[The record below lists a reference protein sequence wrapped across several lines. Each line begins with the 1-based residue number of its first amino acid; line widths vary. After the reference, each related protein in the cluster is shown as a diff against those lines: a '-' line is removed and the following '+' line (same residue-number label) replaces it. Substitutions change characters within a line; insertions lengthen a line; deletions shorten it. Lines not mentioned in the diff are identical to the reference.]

1 LASESTQNQN
11 LNQNRLEWLTMLDL
25 AERNILYREHNI
37 HVVLKYDPKR
47 EVFVIKTKAELFMND
62 FGYYCFRSTSTARN
76 NQEGINEALKIVNA
90 VIDNCIEEKYGQF
103 SELRCA
109 DYSDVESETPD
120 RVPGLIKGF
129 YNRNY
134 VNKGL
139 N

>member
-1 LASESTQNQN
+1 LTSESTQNQN

-47 EVFVIKTKAELFMND
+47 EVFVIKTKTKLFMNG
-62 FGYYCFRSTSTARN
+62 FGYYYFRLTSTARN
-76 NQEGINEALKIVNA
+76 NQEGINKTLDIVNA
-90 VIDNCIEEKYGQF
+90 VIDNFIFENYMQF

-109 DYSDVESETPD
+109 DYIDVESETPD
-120 RVPGLIKGF
+120 RMPEFIQSY

-134 VNKGL
+134 VNRGL